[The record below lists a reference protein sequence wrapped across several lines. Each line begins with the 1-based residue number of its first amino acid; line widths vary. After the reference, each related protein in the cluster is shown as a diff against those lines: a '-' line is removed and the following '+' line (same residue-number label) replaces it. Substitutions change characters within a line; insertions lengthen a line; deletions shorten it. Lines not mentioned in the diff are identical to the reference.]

1 MCECTDGQQKATENQ
16 QSSVNPTPASQT
28 EQTVQ
33 DAASEQAKM
42 PEASALETTLD
53 ELLKQML
60 DANLN
65 PSAVERCH
73 PALKDL
79 MKNAFGHGYTAAAHE
94 AQTGNT
100 YITQDTTCYVSVED
114 TEVEVEREVEIDV
127 DHEELDFTWDE
138 DDAFEQF
145 WHFDRF

>member
-73 PALKDL
+73 PALKDV
-79 MKNAFGHGYTAAAHE
+79 MEKAFGLGYRAARNLATE
-94 AQTGNT
+94 NSTRVT
-100 YITQDTTCYVSVED
+100 DTTTFYVSVED
-114 TEVEVEREVEIDV
+114 DEVMVEREVEINVDHGELEFYWDV
-127 DHEELDFTWDE
+127 DG
-138 DDAFEQF
+138 AFYDF